1 MHHALLALIRYK
13 TIDNCL
19 RNRYR
24 KWTIEDLR
32 EFCSEALF
40 EYEGRVEGVSMR
52 TIQLDIQNMRSDKL
66 GYEAPI
72 VVVDKKYYTY
82 EDPAYSITNMP
93 LTANDINTLSEIT
106 NTLVQFGG
114 FTAFDDMADVL
125 KRIENKVFAINNKSR
140 IIIDFEKNTELTGL
154 KFLDPIYN
162 AIKNK
167 QTLKIV
173 YQTFSS
179 TKPIVYIVSPYLLK
193 EYRNRW
199 FLFGKKSHKERI
211 SPLALD
217 RMLRVR
223 PITEETFIENTDFDT
238 DTFFNDIIG
247 VTKHEKNPVEK
258 VIFRV
263 DKSHAPYVSTKP
275 FHHSQKVIEKKENY
289 TLFSIEVIPN
299 YELER
304 ELIGFGEFLE
314 VIAPICLRN
323 KIKYRLLNAARLYD
337 VKLNFSKE

>member
-1 MHHALLALIRYK
+1 MPVNRLALIRYK

-24 KWTIEDLR
+24 KWTVEDLR
-32 EFCSEALF
+32 EACSEALF
-40 EYEGRVEGVSMR
+40 EYEGRAEGVSLR

-82 EDPAYSITNMP
+82 EDPEFSITNMP
-93 LTANDINTLSEIT
+93 LTANDVDTLSEIT
-106 NTLVQFGG
+106 NTLKQFEG
-114 FTAFDDMADVL
+114 FNAFDDMADVL

-140 IIIDFEKNTELTGL
+140 IIIDFEKNNELTGL

-173 YQTFSS
+173 YQTFFS
-179 TKPIVYIVSPYLLK
+179 TKPIIHIVSPYLLK

-199 FLFGKKSHKERI
+199 FVFGFRKGQKSY

-217 RMLRVR
+217 RILRVR
-223 PITEETFIENTDFDT
+223 PFLEESFTENTDFDPVLY
-238 DTFFNDIIG
+238 FRDIIG
-247 VTKHEKNPVEK
+247 VTRHNHLPVTQ
-258 VIFRV
+258 ILFRV
-263 DKSHAPYVSTKP
+263 DKTHAPYVLTKP
-275 FHHSQKVIEKKENY
+275 FHKSQQIIQKNEND
-289 TLFSIEVIPN
+289 TVFQIEVIPN

-304 ELIGFGEFLE
+304 ELLGFGEFLKVLE
-314 VIAPICLRN
+314 PVDLRY
-323 KIKYRLLNAARLYD
+323 KIRNRIQSAFLLYTNQ
-337 VKLNFSKE
+337 